1 MRRTLVPLATAVA
14 LAAAMLWL
22 ASGPFD
28 TPPPPPGPAPI
39 ELTEPRGPVPAFP
52 TRFAWKPVPGADL
65 YEITVTHEDTATP
78 LFRQRGPVAGL
89 DLTIDGG
96 SEPPP
101 GRYAW
106 EVLAAR
112 EGVLLARGTAH
123 FHVRSGAEIVPDGRK
138 VP

>member
-1 MRRTLVPLATAVA
+1 MRPTLAPLAAAVV

-39 ELTEPRGPVPAFP
+39 DLIEPVGPVRSFP
-52 TRFAWKPVPGADL
+52 TRFAWKPVSGATL

-89 DLTIDGG
+89 DLTIDKG

-101 GRYAW
+101 GRYVW
-106 EVLAAR
+106 EVLAADGR
-112 EGVLLARGTAH
+112 TLLARGTAH
-123 FHVRSGAEIVPDGRK
+123 FEVTGE
-138 VP
+138 